1 VAVTRRL
8 APGLLL
14 AAVVFGC
21 GPSPSVTRVPLHDG
35 WEFRRVGE
43 EEWRP
48 ATVPGT
54 VHTDLLANGEIE
66 DPFYRDNEFGL
77 QWIEREDWEYRT
89 TIDVGEALLEEKH
102 VELVF
107 EGLDTYADVLVNGS
121 RVLRTDNMFRGW
133 EQEVRRRL
141 NAGQNELVVR
151 FRSPIEMVLPVFDM
165 MDSLG
170 MRLPAGN
177 DRGEKPTR
185 VYTRKAAYHY
195 GWDWGPRFVTSG
207 IWRPVTLRA
216 WSGVRI
222 SDVQIVQQSLS
233 DERAVMRAYVE
244 IRSDSAQ
251 PAAITV
257 RSRDR
262 RFNAVSVEAR
272 LPNGRA
278 TASVDFVVEDPERW
292 WPNGIGDQQLY
303 DIEVEV
309 RAGDVRDRVSLRA
322 GLRTLEVV
330 NEPDSIGESFY
341 VRVNGVPV
349 FMKGANYIPLDH
361 FTPRVDEQRY
371 RTFFEAAVQANMNM
385 LRVWGGGIYENDLFY
400 DLADEYGILI
410 WQDFMF
416 ANGMYPHFGELL
428 DGIAQE
434 AVENIRRLRNHP
446 SLALWCGNNEMD
458 EGWHNWGWQRD
469 YASAQAERIWSTY
482 RWIFHQMLPEL
493 VATYD
498 SGRFYWPSSPSI
510 GWGHPESMTHGDSH
524 YWGVWHGREPFEVL
538 QEKLP
543 RFMSEFGFQGYPSLE
558 TVAAFTLPEDRDVDS
573 PVMLAHQ
580 KHPVGP
586 EIVREYMGRWYRE
599 PNDFASFLYL
609 SQLVQAEGMRL
620 AFESQR
626 RAMPRT
632 MGTLYWQLNDTW
644 PVASWSSLDYFGRWK
659 ALHYAARDAFAP
671 VLVSPVVRGDTVD
684 VYVVSDRLEPVHA
697 DLELRLLEFDGTIR
711 WDERVTVD
719 APANSSVR
727 VFAEEME
734 ALLGGAARSDVVLQ
748 VRLLN
753 GAGVMAENLLYFVP
767 PKDLDLSAPDVEV
780 QMERGSDGP
789 TLLLSTD
796 RLAKHVYLSLDDG
809 DAFFLNNFFDLI
821 PGHDRRVLVE
831 SEMDAAE
838 LSERLRVRTLTDT
851 Y

>member
-1 VAVTRRL
+1 MRPL
-8 APGLLL
+8 ASGVLL
-14 AAVVFGC
+14 AAAVSAC
-21 GPSPSVTRVPLHDG
+21 APSPSTTRIPLHEG
-35 WEFRRVGE
+35 WEFRQVGE
-43 EEWRP
+43 EVWRP

-54 VHTDLLANGEIE
+54 VHTDLLANGAIE
-66 DPFYRDNEFGL
+66 DPFYRDNESQL
-77 QWIEREDWEYRT
+77 QWIEREDWEYRAI
-89 TIDVGEALLEEKH
+89 IDVSEAILEQEH

-107 EGLDTYADVLVNGS
+107 EGLDTYADVFVNGS
-121 RVLRTDNMFRGW
+121 RVLRTDNMFRSW
-133 EQEVRRRL
+133 KQEVGRGLR
-141 NAGQNELVVR
+141 AGENELVVR
-151 FRSPIEMVLPVFDM
+151 FRSPIEMVLPVFDV

-177 DRGEKPTR
+177 DKGEKPTR
-185 VYTRKAAYHY
+185 VYTRKAAYQY
-195 GWDWGPRFVTSG
+195 GWDWAPRFVTSG

-222 SDVQIVQQSLS
+222 SDVQIVQRVLS
-233 DERAVMRAYVE
+233 DERAGLRAYVE

-262 RFNAVSVEAR
+262 SFSPVSVSAR
-272 LPNGRA
+272 LPRGRA
-278 TASVDFVVEDPERW
+278 TASVDFVIEDPQRW
-292 WPNGIGDQQLY
+292 WPNGLGDQHLY

-309 RAGDVRDRVSLRA
+309 LAGDVRDRTIHRI
-322 GLRTLEVV
+322 GLRTIEVV
-330 NEPDSIGESFY
+330 NELDSIGESFY
-341 VRVNGVPV
+341 IEVNGVPV
-349 FMKGANYIPLDH
+349 FMKGANYVPLDH
-361 FTPRVDEQRY
+361 FTPRVDEERY

-385 LRVWGGGIYENDLFY
+385 LRVWGGGIYESDLFY

-469 YASAQAERIWSTY
+469 YKSAQAERIWSTY

-538 QEKLP
+538 QRKVP
-543 RFMSEFGFQGYPSLE
+543 RFMSEFGFQAYPPLE
-558 TVAAFTLPEDRDVDS
+558 TVEAFTLPEDRTVDS

-580 KHPVGP
+580 KHPAGL
-586 EIVREYMGRWYRE
+586 EIVREYLERWYRE
-599 PNDFASFLYL
+599 PRDFASFLYL

-671 VLVSPVVRGDTVD
+671 ILVSPVVREDTVD
-684 VYVVSDRLEPVHA
+684 VYVVSDRLQPVRA
-697 DLELRLLEFDGTIR
+697 DLELRLVEFDGGTR
-711 WDERVTVD
+711 WAERLAVD
-719 APANSSVR
+719 VPANASVR
-727 VFAEEME
+727 VFAEAAET
-734 ALLGGAARSDVVLQ
+734 LLGGADPSGVVLE
-748 VRLLN
+748 VRLLD
-753 GAGVMAENLLYFVP
+753 GAEVIAENLLYFALP
-767 PKDLDLSAPDVEV
+767 RELELSAPNIGFQVK
-780 QMERGSDGP
+780 RGRDGP
-789 TLLLSTD
+789 MVLLSSD
-796 RLAKHVYLSLDDG
+796 RLAKHVYLSLEDG
-809 DAFFLNNFFDLI
+809 DAFFSDNFFDLL
-821 PGHDRRVLVE
+821 PGHDRWVRVE
-831 SEMDAAE
+831 SAVDPTD
-838 LSERLRVRTLTDT
+838 LRERLRIRTLTDT

>member
-1 VAVTRRL
+1 MRPL
-8 APGLLL
+8 AAGLLL
-14 AAVVFGC
+14 AAAVSAC
-21 GPSPSVTRVPLHDG
+21 GPSPSTTRIPLHEG
-35 WEFRRVGE
+35 WEFRQVGE
-43 EEWRP
+43 EVWRP

-66 DPFYRDNEFGL
+66 DPFYRDNEFQL
-77 QWIEREDWEYRT
+77 QWIEREDWEYRAI
-89 TIDVGEALLEEKH
+89 IDVSEAILEQEH

-107 EGLDTYADVLVNGS
+107 EGLDTYADVFVNGS

-133 EQEVRRRL
+133 EQEVRRGLR
-141 NAGQNELVVR
+141 AGENELTVR
-151 FRSPIEMVLPVFDM
+151 FRSPIEMVLPVFDV

-185 VYTRKAAYHY
+185 VYTRKAAYQY

-222 SDVQIVQQSLS
+222 SDVQIVQRALS
-233 DERAVMRAYVE
+233 DERAELRAYVE
-244 IRSDSAQ
+244 ILSDSLQ
-251 PAAITV
+251 PATITV

-262 RFNAVSVEAR
+262 SFSATAVRAR

-278 TASVDFVVEDPERW
+278 TASVDFVIEDPRLW
-292 WPNGIGDQQLY
+292 WPNGLGDQHLY
-303 DIEVEV
+303 EVEV
-309 RAGDVRDRVSLRA
+309 EVLAGDLRDRASHRI

-341 VRVNGVPV
+341 IEVNGVPV

-361 FTPRVDEQRY
+361 FTPRVDERRY

-385 LRVWGGGIYENDLFY
+385 LRVWGGGIYESDLFY

-458 EGWHNWGWQRD
+458 EGWHNWGWQRG
-469 YASAQAERIWSTY
+469 YTSAQAERIWSTY
-482 RWIFHQMLPEL
+482 RWIFHQVLPEL

-524 YWGVWHGREPFEVL
+524 YWGVWHGREPFEIL
-538 QEKLP
+538 QEKVP
-543 RFMSEFGFQGYPSLE
+543 RFMSEFGFQGYPSME
-558 TVAAFTLPEDRDVDS
+558 TVEAFTLPEDRTVDS

-580 KHPVGP
+580 KHRAGP
-586 EIVREYMGRWYRE
+586 EIVREYLERWYWE
-599 PNDFASFLYL
+599 PRDFASFLYL

-671 VLVSPVVRGDTVD
+671 ILVSPVVREDTVD
-684 VYVVSDRLEPVHA
+684 VYVVSDRLQPVRA
-697 DLELRLLEFDGTIR
+697 DLELTLFAFDGATR
-711 WDERVTVD
+711 WAERFPVD
-719 APANSSVR
+719 VPANASVR
-727 VFAEEME
+727 VFAE
-734 ALLGGAARSDVVLQ
+734 ATGTLLGGAARSGVVLE
-748 VRLLN
+748 VRLLD
-753 GAGVMAENLLYFVP
+753 GDEVIAENLLYFAL
-767 PKDLDLSAPDVEV
+767 PKDLELSTPNVGFQV
-780 QMERGSDGP
+780 ERGRDGP
-789 TLLLSTD
+789 MILLSTD
-796 RLAKHVYLSLDDG
+796 RLAKHVYLSLEDG
-809 DAFFLNNFFDLI
+809 DAFFSDNFFDLL
-821 PGHDRRVLVE
+821 PGHDKWVRVE
-831 SEMDAAE
+831 SAVDPAD
-838 LSERLRVRTLTDT
+838 LSERLRIRTLTDT
-851 Y
+851 H